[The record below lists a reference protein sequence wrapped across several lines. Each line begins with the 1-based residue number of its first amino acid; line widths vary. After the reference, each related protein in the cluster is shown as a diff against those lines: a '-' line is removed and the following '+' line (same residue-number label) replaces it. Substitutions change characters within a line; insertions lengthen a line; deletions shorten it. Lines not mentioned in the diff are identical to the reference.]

1 MNAGAPSGQII
12 LTREQ
17 VRRLDVLAATELGIP
32 TLLLMENAAI
42 SLARVALEM
51 LPEGGDFE
59 PQVGILCG
67 PGNNGGDGFALARHL
82 VSAGVDVIVAATAPR
97 QRYAGDAL
105 VNLQIIERMGVPI
118 DHLWERDPAGNLTEL
133 FHCDGVEPW
142 DTIGLIVD
150 GLLGTGSTSPV
161 REPVSSV
168 VRWINRQRRAE
179 GVPVLA
185 IDIPTGLDADTG
197 APLGD
202 EEDVVRAT
210 RTVTLGAMKPGLAV
224 RGAQPFVGRVSVAD
238 LGLPE
243 WLVERAKREQATA

>member
-1 MNAGAPSGQII
+1 MHAGQPTSEII

-42 SLARVALEM
+42 ALARVALEM

-59 PQVGILCG
+59 PQVVILCG

-105 VNLQIIERMGVPI
+105 VNLGIIERMGVPI
-118 DHLWERDPAGNLTEL
+118 VHVLQHDAVDALTDVLDRHRSET
-133 FHCDGVEPW
+133 CA
-142 DTIGLIVD
+142 TIGLLVD
-150 GLLGTGSTSPV
+150 GLLGTGSTTPV
-161 REPVSSV
+161 REPVASV
-168 VRWINRQRRAE
+168 VGWINGHRRK

-197 APLGD
+197 APVGD
-202 EEDVVRAT
+202 AEDVVRAT
-210 RTVTLGAMKPGLAV
+210 RTVTLAAMKPGLVAP
-224 RGAQPFVGRVSVAD
+224 GAQPYVGRVSVAD

-243 WLVERAKREQATA
+243 WLVERAKRDQATA